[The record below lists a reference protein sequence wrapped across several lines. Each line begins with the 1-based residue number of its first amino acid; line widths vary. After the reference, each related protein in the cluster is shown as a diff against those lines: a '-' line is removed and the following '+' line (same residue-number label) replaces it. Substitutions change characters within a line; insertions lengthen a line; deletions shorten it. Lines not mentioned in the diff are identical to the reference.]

1 MPFSY
6 AQYAGNGST
15 TTFSVPFPY
24 LLKAH
29 VKVYLGFNILDG
41 TFSSELADGVGFNWT
56 SGTQIQAVTA
66 PASGQ
71 TLTVIRQTPN
81 ATRLVDWQDGSN
93 LISSDLDTADIQNLY
108 VVQEQQDRNDAVA
121 AQQAAATQASN
132 SALAASTA
140 ATATAN
146 SASAT
151 ANGLA
156 ASIATANT
164 NASNAVTTA
173 NSASA
178 TANGLA
184 ASIATANTNA
194 SNAVT
199 TANSAS
205 ATANGLAASIA
216 TANTNA
222 SNAVTTANSASAT
235 ANGLAA
241 SIATANTN
249 ASNAVTTANAALPRS
264 GGTMTGDITF
274 NGTQTFP
281 ASGIQD
287 GTTTQKGLV
296 QLTNSTSS
304 TSTTTAATP
313 NSVKTANDTA
323 NAAMPKSG
331 GTFTGDI
338 IVPSINGG
346 PLAGTRNR
354 IINGDMRISQRGT
367 TFATLD
373 PASGT
378 YTLDR
383 WQFAGGSA
391 GRVTIAQS
399 SAVPNN
405 TFSSSLYGDVVTADT
420 SIAASDVVFIQQTI
434 EGFNARDLIGTTFT
448 ISFWVYSTK
457 TGVFCVA
464 LRNSG
469 ADRSYVAEYTVSASN
484 TWEYKTITVS
494 GGLIT
499 SGTWDWTNGIGFRL
513 AFALACGTTFQ
524 TTSGAWQTGNFIGT
538 SNQVNALDST
548 ANDFYITGVQ
558 LEPGSVATPFERRSY
573 GQELALCE
581 RYYEKSYNLAA
592 VPGTN
597 VGPNTGEWVSV
608 AVNAADYNDFGRC
621 SFRTRKRASPTM
633 SIWSTD
639 GTANTARQQDAS
651 NVSVVVR
658 TTFNE
663 TSGSFG
669 CGSATAGYY
678 HRIHFAASAEL

>member
-140 ATATAN
+140 ATA
-146 SASAT
+146 
-151 ANGLA
+151 
-156 ASIATANT
+156 
-164 NASNAVTTA
+164 
-173 NSASA
+173 
-178 TANGLA
+178 
-184 ASIATANTNA
+184 
-194 SNAVT
+194 

>member
-1 MPFSY
+1 VPFSY

-140 ATATAN
+140 ATA
-146 SASAT
+146 
-151 ANGLA
+151 
-156 ASIATANT
+156 
-164 NASNAVTTA
+164 
-173 NSASA
+173 
-178 TANGLA
+178 
-184 ASIATANTNA
+184 
-194 SNAVT
+194 